1 MNLKRFKKKS
11 NIIYQLSLSFLGL
24 LIVFLI
30 GLPLINKIKQRNEIK
45 KEIIDLQKE
54 IRDLEEKNSK
64 LEKIVSYLESDQFIE
79 EQARLKLG
87 LKKPGEEVV
96 VIDDKKKNKQN
107 SATDTLYN
115 ISGLSKREKSKNFYQ
130 NANPLKWFKYFFKNK
145 IN

>member
-1 MNLKRFKKKS
+1 MNFKKFKKKS
-11 NIIYQLSLSFLGL
+11 NIVYQLSLSFLGL

-64 LEKIVSYLESDQFIE
+64 LEKVVNYLESDQFIE

-96 VIDDKKKNKQN
+96 VINDKRTNNQ
-107 SATDTLYN
+107 SSTSDTLYN
-115 ISGLSKREKSKNFYQ
+115 ISGLNKEKPKNFYQ
-130 NANPLKWFKYFFKNK
+130 ESNPLKWLKYFFKNN